1 MTAPRDLLRGLN
13 VAQRAAAE
21 HVHGPILV
29 LAGAGSG
36 KTRVLT
42 TRIAHLIDAHG
53 IPPERIF
60 AVTFT
65 NKAAGEMKER
75 IGHLLERDPAG
86 LWIGTFH
93 SLSARLLRREAQ
105 WLGFTNAFTIYDQ
118 DDQLSLVKRLLD
130 ERNHPVKLYPPKL
143 IQSIISS
150 AKNKMQTAQDLER
163 SAPGDPTVRVAA
175 DVYVG
180 LQQALKVANAMD
192 FDDLMLHPLAL
203 FREYPEVL
211 ERWRRRFDF
220 VLVDEFQDTNRAQY
234 ELIKLLAGGHNNV
247 FGVGDDDQSVYGWRG
262 ADVRNMKDLQ
272 SDFGDAKLVKLEEN
286 YRSTRPIL
294 DAANAVIAKNPGRL
308 GKTLRT
314 SRPGGERIVV
324 LSSADERDEAE
335 WVARDLSARSRDGMA
350 WTEAAILYRTNAQ
363 SRALEDA
370 LRRAGVPYRL
380 VGSISFY
387 DRREVK
393 DLVAYLR
400 LVANPADDEAF
411 LRAIG
416 VPKRGIGD
424 ASLAILSEQAR
435 QWQRPL
441 LETAERAEGITML
454 RPNLKTAFAAFAETL
469 RQVTSRFGQAAPVV
483 VMEEVIKAIDYE
495 TVLMSEGLEG
505 ADRWNNVSEM
515 VAAAAEWSE
524 VVSEAEEPGTP
535 LQRFLAEAT
544 LLSAVDT
551 SSGRE
556 DGVTLMT
563 LHTAKGLEWP
573 VVTVTGM
580 EDGLFPMSRAME
592 SADGLEEERRL
603 CYVGITRARDALTMT
618 FAKSRRRGGELR
630 PSMPSRFLRELP
642 TELIE
647 ERRTSFATGGL
658 SSGYGGGGGG
668 GGGGGWG
675 GSRGERSGGGGGSWG
690 RSGSW
695 QRSSPSSAPSRPAAR
710 PASSTW
716 DDDAPSAPVAPVS
729 ENQDAPRYVKG
740 ERVRHRRFGSGAIL
754 GLSGAGKDMKVSVA
768 FDDPE
773 VGTKQLLVAFAGLER
788 DWESA

>member
-1 MTAPRDLLRGLN
+1 MTSPRDLLVGLN
-13 VAQRAAAE
+13 PAQRDAAE
-21 HVHGPILV
+21 HLHGPILV

-42 TRIAHLIDAHG
+42 ARIAHLIDAHG
-53 IPPERIF
+53 VPPDRIF

-75 IGHLLERDPAG
+75 IGHLLMRDPSG

-93 SLSARLLRREAQ
+93 SLSARLLRREATH
-105 WLGFTNAFTIYDQ
+105 LGFSRAFTIYDQ
-118 DDQLSLVKRLLD
+118 DDQLSLIRRIMD
-130 ERNHPVKLYPPKL
+130 ERNHSTKLYPPKVIQHL
-143 IQSIISS
+143 ISG
-150 AKNKMQTAQDLER
+150 AKNRMQSSDELER
-163 SAPGDPTVRVAA
+163 SAPHDPGVKVAA
-175 DVYVG
+175 DVFG
-180 LQQALKVANAMD
+180 AMQRALKAANAMD

-203 FREYPEVL
+203 FRDHPEVL
-211 ERWRRRFDF
+211 AHWRRRFDF

-234 ELIKLLAGGHNNV
+234 ELIKLLAGGHRNV

-262 ADVRNMKDLQ
+262 ADIRNMRDLQ
-272 SDFGDAKLVKLEEN
+272 TDFGEARVVKLEEN

-294 DAANAVIAKNPGRL
+294 DAANAVIVRNPGRL

-314 SRPGGERIVV
+314 RRPGGASLVV
-324 LSSADERDEAE
+324 LAAADERDEAE
-335 WVARDLSARSRDGMA
+335 WIARELQTRSRDGML
-350 WTEAAILYRTNAQ
+350 WTDAAILYRTNAQ

-393 DLVAYLR
+393 DLLAYIR

-416 VPKRGIGD
+416 VPRRGVGD
-424 ASLAILSEQAR
+424 ASLALLREQAL
-435 QWQRPL
+435 QWNRPL
-441 LETAERAEGITML
+441 LETAERADAIATL
-454 RPNLKTAFAAFAETL
+454 RPNLRSAFHTFGELIQAL
-469 RQVTSRFGQAAPVV
+469 RTRFGEAPPVV
-483 VMEEVIKAIDYE
+483 IMEEIIRAIDYE
-495 TVLMSEGLEG
+495 TVLMAEGFEG
-505 ADRWNNVSEM
+505 TERWENVCEM

-524 VVSEAEEPGTP
+524 VVIEADEPGTP

-551 SSGRE
+551 SAGRE

-573 VVTVTGM
+573 VVVMSGM

-592 SADGLEEERRL
+592 SPDGLEEERRL
-603 CYVGITRARDALTMT
+603 CYVGITRARDSLLLTW
-618 FAKSRRRGGELR
+618 ARSRRRGGELR
-630 PSMPSRFLRELP
+630 PGMPSRFLREIP
-642 TELIE
+642 PELVE
-647 ERRTSFATGGL
+647 ERRTSFAVGNALGGNW
-658 SSGYGGGGGG
+658 SGSGQY
-668 GGGGGWG
+668 G
-675 GSRGERSGGGGGSWG
+675 GSRGSGWGSG
-690 RSGSW
+690 RS
-695 QRSSPSSAPSRPAAR
+695 RKSAPPAPIATPR
-710 PASSTW
+710 AGW
-716 DDDAPSAPVAPVS
+716 DEFAQVAPDAPSGGES
-729 ENQDAPRYVKG
+729 QDLPRFVKG

-754 GLSGAGKDMKVSVA
+754 GLSGNGKDTKVSVE